1 MDNESLCSK
10 NKSADLSLRCNIE
23 IREVFQ
29 NTVCFVPIS
38 FPAYNTISRDP
49 LSLPLSRQPT
59 FCSRPDLFQS
69 WWSTT
74 DVESAV
80 FFLPPPT
87 IAASEYAFHEGYVD
101 RATTRIL
108 SEFAIHAASSHISNV

>member
-10 NKSADLSLRCNIE
+10 NKSADFSLRCNIE

-38 FPAYNTISRDP
+38 FRAYNTISRDP
-49 LSLPLSRQPT
+49 LSLSLSRQPT
-59 FCSRPDLFQS
+59 FCFPTYSNSGGQRQTS
-69 WWSTT
+69 NQQ
-74 DVESAV
+74 
-80 FFLPPPT
+80 FFFPLLPT
-87 IAASEYAFHEGYVD
+87 IAASEYAFHEGYVG